1 MIRRKQVHLTGY
13 SRLARGE
20 VRVVVDRASGLV
32 SFRIKRRHTVYTLP
46 LDVWV
51 GLGFD
56 FAAKAAAL
64 EARRAKLTARKA
76 RRECKEG

>member
-1 MIRRKQVHLTGY
+1 MTHRRNVKLTGY

-32 SFRIKRRHTVYTLP
+32 TFRIKRRRKVYELP
-46 LDVWV
+46 LDVWI

-64 EARRAKLTARKA
+64 EDRRAKLAARKA
-76 RRECKEG
+76 RRE

>member
-1 MIRRKQVHLTGY
+1 MTRRRNVKLTGY

-20 VRVVVDRASGLV
+20 VRVVVDRVSGLV
-32 SFRIKRRHTVYTLP
+32 TFRIKRRRKVYTLP

-64 EARRAKLTARKA
+64 EERHTKLAARKA
-76 RRECKEG
+76 KHG